1 MREFKFSQSTSEIT
15 GQSGLALIGQALHH
29 HTNLVPDFNQP
40 PLRHG
45 IQHSDVV
52 ASYLGLM
59 CVGKNDFEAINTI
72 DSELFY
78 TQSLGIKALPSEATL
93 RQRMDSYAVEYL
105 PVIEKASRDFLK
117 SIRPDLKPL
126 YTGHVPLDGD
136 VTIMDNSGSNK
147 EGVSRAYSG
156 VEGYAPMLMYLGD
169 EGYCL
174 ELELREGRQHVQAGT
189 PAVLSRGLRSARGIT
204 KQPLL
209 LRLDGGNDSLE
220 NIDVVLSFN
229 EEFADSAGADFII
242 KWNPRQADKAYWL
255 DYAEQHGCW
264 TTCREGKKM
273 ARFSVTEK
281 RRRQGYDYTLRRVM
295 QVTVREID
303 EYGQYLLSPEI
314 AIAGWW
320 TSLTL
325 DDSEVIALYKERG
338 LSEQFHSEF
347 KTDLDIER
355 LPSGKFATNALV
367 LGCSMLVYNLLR
379 WIGQNGLL
387 NSDSPRR
394 QRAKRRRIKT
404 VMQELMFV
412 AAKMIRSARMSTL
425 AFGRD
430 CNSWHTLEHLYGK
443 LASG

>member
-1 MREFKFSQSTSEIT
+1 MREFKFAQSTSEIT
-15 GQSGLALIGQALHH
+15 GQSGLALIGQALCR
-29 HTNLVPDFNQP
+29 HTHLTQELNQL

-45 IQHSDVV
+45 IQHADLVK
-52 ASYLGLM
+52 SYLGLL
-59 CVGKNDFEAINTI
+59 CVGKNDFEAINTL

-78 TQSLGIKALPSEATL
+78 TQALGLKALPSEATL
-93 RQRMDSYAVEYL
+93 RQRMDRYAAEYL
-105 PVIEKASRDFLK
+105 PIIDKASDDFLK

-126 YTGHVPLDGD
+126 YTGHVPLDAD

-156 VEGYAPMLMYLGD
+156 IEGYAPMIMYIGN

-174 ELELREGRQHVQAGT
+174 ELELREGRQHVQRGT
-189 PAVLSRGLRSARGIT
+189 PALLSRGLRSAREIT
-204 KQPLL
+204 EQALL

-229 EEFADSAGADFII
+229 EEYVDGEGADFII
-242 KWNPRQADKAYWL
+242 KWNPRQEDKDYWL
-255 DYAEQHGCW
+255 DYAQQHGRW
-264 TTCREGKKM
+264 TDCREGKKI

-281 RRRQGYDYTLRRVM
+281 RKRGDYIYSVRRVM

-303 EYGQYLLSPEI
+303 RDGQMLLSPEVS
-314 AIAGWW
+314 IAGWW
-320 TSLTL
+320 TSLVVT
-325 DDSEVIALYKERG
+325 DDEVIALYRERG
-338 LSEQFHSEF
+338 LSEQFHSEL
-347 KTDLDIER
+347 KTDLDSER

-367 LGCSMLVYNLLR
+367 LGCSKLVYNVLR

-387 NSDSPRR
+387 NPDSPRR
-394 QRAKRRRIKT
+394 QRVKRRRIKT

-412 AAKMIRSARMSTL
+412 AAKMIRSARSMTL

-430 CNSWHTLEHLYGK
+430 CSSWQTLESLYIK